1 MAGLTG
7 RATPARP
14 GRARR
19 GPGRQRPRIQREGLR
34 GTDVTGLAAR
44 APGLDSPSGCP
55 DPVPWGQR
63 VPCQPSIQTETDGGH
78 EAPPAPSSPLLVQ
91 ATGPPPGPTTSQR
104 PRASRCVGVRASTF
118 GRRGFGRGPG
128 SVPSWPPELP
138 VPPPS
143 CALDLGPVPD
153 TTVLNRGGQQPARPP
168 SRGHV
173 HLREPWRA
181 SPWAGQ
187 AWRGRPRQA
196 TSGLPETAGR
206 WSSPGPGAL
215 ALPPRAPPACHP
227 HPGTPGPSSGGPE
240 GGRDVVATWLRRP
253 WLRAKRSQQG
263 RARHVGA
270 THGGLRGPAAP
281 ARPPSRLIPVAGGAQ
296 VTPFHPDPVPGDLAD
311 QRHRMLRDGHMT
323 TLRPLTGRP
332 AGGQA

>member
-1 MAGLTG
+1 MRVSGEQTSRGSLPAPQGSTAPAAAPTQSPG
-7 RATPARP
+7 ASGSRASPAS
-14 GRARR
+14 RR
-19 GPGRQRPRIQREGLR
+19 R
-34 GTDVTGLAAR
+34 
-44 APGLDSPSGCP
+44 
-55 DPVPWGQR
+55 
-63 VPCQPSIQTETDGGH
+63 QTEDTR
-78 EAPPAPSSPLLVQ
+78 PLLPPPHPCSFKRL
-91 ATGPPPGPTTSQR
+91 GPPGPTTSQR
-104 PRASRCVGVRASTF
+104 PRASRCVGVRAPTF

-153 TTVLNRGGQQPARPP
+153 TTVLNRGGQQPARPL

-240 GGRDVVATWLRRP
+240 GGRDVVATRLRRP

-323 TLRPLTGRP
+323 MLRPLTGRP